1 MCDCDAQQKRPL
13 TRNFSFWLLVGFIAA
28 TALLGRLAYLT
39 KPFDHDARIFIYLGK
54 LVCDGGRF
62 YHDVL
67 DNKFPSVGLV
77 TSVCW
82 RWLGTWWP
90 GYVLLQTVLAI
101 SGALLLARMAGR
113 AFGHAAKLP
122 TALFALVYLNFNVA

>member
-1 MCDCDAQQKRPL
+1 MTDKDAVTVSWLDETWGMSKPPARRFAPNRLSSQSKGCVPSCADL
-13 TRNFSFWLLVGFIAA
+13 SFWLFVAFALIA
-28 TALLGRLAYLT
+28 ALLGRLAYLT

-62 YHDVL
+62 YHDIL
-67 DNKFPSVGLV
+67 DNKFPSVGLI

-90 GYVLLQTVLAI
+90 GYVLLQTAI
-101 SGALLLARMAGR
+101 AL
-113 AFGHAAKLP
+113 
-122 TALFALVYLNFNVA
+122 